1 MLKPI
6 TKMVIGVAA
15 MTVVAAVLSKEAKM
29 PEWLQASKLGK
40 VSFPPWVLACIVI
53 VFMRLRKRTK
63 DVMKKFGWVS

>member
-1 MLKPI
+1 
-6 TKMVIGVAA
+6 MVIGVAA
-15 MTVVAAVLSKEAKM
+15 MTVVAAVLLKEAKM
-29 PEWLQASKLGK
+29 PEWLQASKLGN